1 MKKLISLLSLVVAFA
16 VAAPVFAQ
24 SQGSADTNMQILR
37 DKIKADKKLLV
48 AANMDLTEAE
58 GKAFWPIY
66 DSYQKDLA
74 GLNKRTLDLIVA
86 YADAWNNDKLTDA
99 VAGKLIKEMVAIE
112 QAEGAMR
119 KRQADKLVKAI
130 PAKKAARYLQIES
143 KIRAVIKYDLASQI
157 PLAE

>member
-1 MKKLISLLSLVVAFA
+1 MKKYISLLSLLVAFA

-48 AANMDLTEAE
+48 AANMDLTDAEA
-58 GKAFWPIY
+58 KAFWPIY
-66 DSYQKDLA
+66 DSYQTGLA
-74 GLNKRTLDLIVA
+74 KLNKRTANLIVA
-86 YADAWNNDKLTDA
+86 YADAWNNDKLTNA
-99 VAGKLIKEMVAIE
+99 VAGKLIKEMISIE
-112 QAEGAMR
+112 NGEAALR
-119 KRQADKLVKAI
+119 KHEAVKLVKAI